1 MISPTRLLLNLAAV
15 CNAEEKATLWG
26 FIGRYQPDLTP
37 ETAPMLD
44 DLVGY
49 ALAYY
54 RDFVK
59 PEKTYRAPSDA
70 ERAAMQDMRD
80 RLAAAEEKDASAL
93 QNIVYDV
100 GKTHGFEN
108 LRAWFQALY
117 EVSAWPVFRPAHG
130 VIHCTLRR

>member
-1 MISPTRLLLNLAAV
+1 
-15 CNAEEKATLWG
+15 
-26 FIGRYQPDLTP
+26 
-37 ETAPMLD
+37 MLD

-59 PEKTYRAPSDA
+59 PEKTYRAPTDT

-80 RLAAAEEKDASAL
+80 RLAVAEEKDASAL

-117 EVSAWPVFRPAHG
+117 EVLLGQSSGPRMGSFIALYG
-130 VIHCTLRR
+130 VDETIALMDQALTGEGLAAGA